1 MICISLS
8 KKTIK
13 NPPNLPQ
20 MKKDLSSIVAVLF
33 FTGVL
38 AFVYLS
44 LMPLWTVNDEKPL
57 AEFSTKRALV
67 HVKKMSQKPH
77 FVGSGYHNQ
86 VANYLQYELT
96 KLGLEAQ
103 FQDGYTLTDWG
114 NLTKSHNIIARIKG
128 SGNGKALLLL
138 SHYDSAPHSASKGAG
153 DDAAGVA
160 TILESVRAFLY
171 AKVPH
176 KNDIIILF
184 TDAEELGLNGAALFV
199 TQHQWAKEVG
209 LVLNFE
215 ARGTSGPSYM
225 LMETTNGNAGMV
237 ENFAAANPNFAVS
250 NSLMYS
256 IYKMLPNDTDLT
268 VFREQGK
275 IQGFNFAFID
285 GHYNYHTAQDDVQHL
300 DVNSLAHQGSYL
312 MPLLSYFSDINLNSV
327 QTIEDKVYFTIP
339 FNFIS
344 YPFSW
349 ILPMLIIAFVL
360 FLFFIFL
367 GIAKRILTVQKMLS
381 GFVPFLGSLFSAGL
395 ITFLGWK
402 MLLQVYPQYNDL
414 LNGFTYNGHAYI
426 AAFVLLSL
434 AICFVFYRFFAP
446 NKISANHYV
455 APLFIWL
462 LLNAGIAFGLQGA
475 GFLIIPVY
483 FGIFAFGFYILT
495 QKYSPILNLIFCVPT
510 LLIVA
515 PFIEMFPIG
524 LGLKI
529 LFGSAILTALCFGL
543 LLPVFGNFVQKGT
556 WSVLFLL
563 ASIGFFAKAHTE
575 SEYEKGKAKS
585 NSLVYLYD
593 ADTNSAQWLTYDTN
607 LDSWTKNYLGENPQ
621 PPKGLEAIPL
631 FSKYNSQFTFAAP
644 APIKK
649 IKQPTIDF
657 LTDSISDGQR
667 YLKIRISPN
676 RKVNRYDIF
685 ANEKMDLY
693 NIRANGV
700 SHLEQ
705 KARIYER
712 EGKKLLSYYVVDNDP
727 LVLEFNVNATTVLD
741 MQLLE
746 SSFDL
751 LENSMFNIRKRADW
765 MMPTPF
771 VLNDAIAI
779 KKAIRPSPRKVVQ
792 DSVPI
797 VVPKM
802 KYVKPVRVEKVSVV
816 DSIN

>member
-1 MICISLS
+1 
-8 KKTIK
+8 
-13 NPPNLPQ
+13 
-20 MKKDLSSIVAVLF
+20 MKKDLSSIVYVLF
-33 FTGVL
+33 FSAVL

-44 LMPLWTVNDEKPL
+44 IMPRWTINDTKPL
-57 AEFSTKRALV
+57 GEFSTKRALV
-67 HVKKMSQKPH
+67 HIEKMSQQPH
-77 FVGSGYHNQ
+77 YVGSNYHNQ
-86 VANYLQYELT
+86 VAGYLRYELT
-96 KLGLEAQ
+96 KLGLEVSY
-103 FQDGYTLTDWG
+103 QDGYTMTDWG
-114 NLTKSHNIIARIKG
+114 NLTKSHNVIARIKG
-128 SGNGKALLLL
+128 SQNGKALLLL
-138 SHYDSAPHSASKGAG
+138 SHYDSAPHSASPGAA

-171 AKVPH
+171 AKTPH

-209 LVLNFE
+209 LALNFE

-225 LMETTNGNAGMV
+225 LMETTDGNAGMV
-237 ENFAAANPNFAVS
+237 KHFAEANPAFTVS

-285 GHYNYHTAQDDVQHL
+285 GHYNYHTAQDDIRHL
-300 DVNSLAHQGSYL
+300 DVNSLAHQGEYL
-312 MPLLSYFSDINLNSV
+312 MPLLQYFSNASLDNLKAA
-327 QTIEDKVYFTIP
+327 EDDVYFSIP
-339 FNFIS
+339 FGFIN

-349 ILPMLIIAFVL
+349 VIPMLIIAFGL

-367 GIAKRILTVQKMLS
+367 GIAKRILTVSRMLQ
-381 GFVPFLGSLFSAGL
+381 GFVPFLGALFSAGL

-402 MLLQVYPQYNDL
+402 VLLQMYPQYNDL
-414 LNGFTYNGHAYI
+414 LNGFTYNGHDYI
-426 AAFVLLSL
+426 AVFVSLSL
-434 AICFVFYRFFAP
+434 AVCFVFYRFFAP
-446 NKISANHYV
+446 NKISANHFV

-462 LLNAGIAFGLQGA
+462 LLNAGIAFGLKGA

-483 FGIFAFGFYILT
+483 FGIFTFGFYILT
-495 QKYSPILNLIFCVPT
+495 QKYNPILNLVFCIPT

-529 LFGSAILTALCFGL
+529 LFGSAVLTALCFGL

-556 WSVLFLL
+556 WSILFFLI
-563 ASIGFFAKAHTE
+563 SIGFLVKTHTE

-593 ADTNSAQWLTYDTN
+593 ADTNSAQWLTYDKN
-607 LDSWTKNYLGENPQ
+607 LDVWTKTYLGENPKT
-621 PPKGLEAIPL
+621 PKGLEAIPL
-631 FSKYNSQFTFAAP
+631 FSKYDTGFTFAAKTEVKNIP
-644 APIKK
+644 
-649 IKQPTIDF
+649 QPTIDF
-657 LTDSISDGQR
+657 LTDSVADNQR

-693 NIRANGV
+693 NIKANGV

-705 KARIYER
+705 KGKIYER
-712 EGKKLLSYYVVDNDP
+712 EGKRLLSYYVVDNDP
-727 LVLEFNVNATTVLD
+727 LVLEFNINAATVLD

-751 LENSMFNIRKRADW
+751 LQNPMFSINKRADW

-771 VLNDAIAI
+771 VLNDAVAI
-779 KKAIRPSPRKVVQ
+779 KKAIRPSPRMVQ
-792 DSVPI
+792 DTASV
-797 VVPKM
+797 VVPKV
-802 KYVKPVRVEKVSVV
+802 KYVKPVKVEATSLLESPAVV
-816 DSIN
+816 KDTVN